1 MAWIDEL
8 LERTLVLVAHPDDEC
23 IAFGGLLQRIQHP
36 LVVYAT
42 NGSPEDPYFW
52 GKYGSREAYAALRRR
67 EALESMRTA
76 GVKDVL
82 FLSDLPGGERFVDQ
96 QLFRHLPPAF
106 DLLAEIVQRRMNTAV
121 LTLAYEG
128 GHPDHDS
135 CSFLAARLAKKFLI
149 PCWEAPLYHR
159 RFDGSG
165 EFQQF
170 IQATGEEL
178 EVKLNAAEEEAKRA
192 MCRAYASQGD
202 FLTRFDVKQE
212 KLRPQPGYNFS
223 EPPHTGMTNYE
234 IWQWGVT
241 ARQVSLAFTEFLNS
255 AASKTIRE

>member
-1 MAWIDEL
+1 MAWLDEL
-8 LERTLVLVAHPDDEC
+8 LEHTLVLVAHPDDEC
-23 IAFGGLLQRIQHP
+23 IAFGGLLQRIPHP
-36 LVVYAT
+36 LVVFAT

-52 GKYGSREAYAALRRR
+52 GKHGSREAYAALRRR
-67 EALESMRTA
+67 EALESMRAA
-76 GVKDVL
+76 GVKDVV

-96 QLFRHLPPAF
+96 QLFQHLRPAF
-106 DLLAEIVQRRMNTAV
+106 IQLAEIVQRRMSTAL

-135 CSFLAARLAKKFLI
+135 CSFLGAQLAKKFLI

-159 RFDGSG
+159 RIDGSS

-170 IQATGEEL
+170 IQENGEEL
-178 EVKLNAAEEEAKRA
+178 EVKLSATEQEAKHA

-202 FLTRFDVKQE
+202 FLNRFEVKSE

-223 EPPHTGMTNYE
+223 EPPHPGKTNYE
-234 IWQWGVT
+234 IWQWSMT
-241 ARQVSLAFTEFLNS
+241 AQQVSGAFAEFLNW
-255 AASKTIRE
+255 AAPKTVGQ